1 MNLKSIIQITLRIF
15 ILTFHLSAQDNTNNL
30 NVEQYSISTDR
41 PSASYA
47 STITPKGIFITE
59 LGYFNQLTHYDN
71 QLKTSDQTLPNF
83 MFRHGIHEH
92 FELRLGTDYYQNTIK
107 SGPITTKTSG
117 FNPLNVGLKLH
128 VHDEKGAIPQT
139 TFLGQLQLA
148 EVASSN
154 FKRDRNQAFFRFIL
168 QNTLSE
174 KIFVLYNLGMNFN
187 NFDNQYIY
195 TLMLGLVPIN
205 NLTLFLE
212 NFGIKSSEL
221 SGMDNYAHIGAV
233 YVIQKRYQL
242 DATLGYLIT
251 QNKEWNANNSLFF
264 QLGFST
270 YLRFCK

>member
-1 MNLKSIIQITLRIF
+1 MKLKNLLFLVAIF
-15 ILTFHLSAQDNTNNL
+15 SLNSWAFSQENTINTNA
-30 NVEQYSISTDR
+30 EEYSISTDR

-47 STITPKGIFITE
+47 SSIAPKGILISE
-59 LGYFNQLTHYDN
+59 IGYFNQLTHYEN
-71 QLKTSDQTLPNF
+71 NLKTSDQTLPNF
-83 MFRHGIHEH
+83 MFRYGIHDR
-92 FELRLGTDYYQNTIK
+92 FELRLGTDFYQNVIK
-107 SGPITTKTSG
+107 VGTITTKTSG

-148 EVASSN
+148 EAASS
-154 FKRDRNQAFFRFIL
+154 FLKLDRNQAFFRFMF

-195 TLMLGLVPIN
+195 TLMLGLIPID

-212 NFGIKSSEL
+212 NYGNKSSEL

-242 DATLGYLIT
+242 DATFGYLIT
-251 QNKEWNANNSLFF
+251 QNKEWNAKSSLFF

-270 YLRFCK
+270 YLRLCK